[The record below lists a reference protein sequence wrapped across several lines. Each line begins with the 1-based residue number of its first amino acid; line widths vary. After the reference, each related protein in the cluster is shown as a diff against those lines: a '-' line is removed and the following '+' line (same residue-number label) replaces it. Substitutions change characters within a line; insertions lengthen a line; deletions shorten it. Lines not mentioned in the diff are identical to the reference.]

1 MADPSKTKQAR
12 SPLDRADSNIPFQDW
27 QRLVTRPA
35 GEEKRLARGF
45 SVADGV
51 GDLGTMRNSG
61 IHSRAPGS
69 DRSAPVK
76 WQKCETGLP
85 CRDNAHNQDDADL
98 PVRLLSRTSM

>member
-1 MADPSKTKQAR
+1 MADPYKTKQAR

-51 GDLGTMRNSG
+51 GDLGTMRNPAF
-61 IHSRAPGS
+61 IHEHQE
-69 DRSAPVK
+69 VI
-76 WQKCETGLP
+76 
-85 CRDNAHNQDDADL
+85 DL
-98 PVRLLSRTSM
+98 RQ

>member
-1 MADPSKTKQAR
+1 MADPYKTKQAR

-51 GDLGTMRNSG
+51 GDLRNHTLFR
-61 IHSRAPGS
+61 HSFASTR
-69 DRSAPVK
+69 K
-76 WQKCETGLP
+76 
-85 CRDNAHNQDDADL
+85 
-98 PVRLLSRTSM
+98 